1 MPCRLTRFRT
11 EHARRAARAHW
22 ADLCPGI
29 PCALL
34 LLCAGL
40 LGCASPSS
48 SHADWMSDIQAR
60 YSSRSL
66 TLSDICWPRSH
77 DAGTYTA
84 SFCRTR
90 FSNACNT
97 QTQALTMAEQLEAG
111 VRAFDVRPELMDG
124 AYFTHHTTTCGGFGC
139 LGVPLTEL
147 FGDLRAF
154 LDAHQEVVLIEL
166 GAFCSTGLDD
176 ADLLAL
182 IEDTLGPRLYAEP
195 EGETRALMQRPLAE
209 LATVDGGRAIV
220 FYEGLADSA
229 ALRQA
234 GRFSRAQLTVD
245 GYWSNVTDVEL
256 LRADQVGRFE
266 SFDPA
271 AGRLFELSWTLT
283 QDQDL
288 ALTCIGPPEQATSIR
303 QLADA
308 ANPQLGPVLDD
319 LVARGEIRPGR
330 IPSVLSI
337 DFADTFV
344 TDECLRLT
352 HLNLR

>member
-1 MPCRLTRFRT
+1 MART
-11 EHARRAARAHW
+11 SSSPHLA
-22 ADLCPGI
+22 
-29 PCALL
+29 ALL
-34 LLCAGL
+34 ALTLCGAAP

-48 SHADWMSDIQAR
+48 SHADWMSDLGAQYR
-60 YSSRSL
+60 SRAL

-84 SFCRTR
+84 SFCRSR

-97 QTQALTMAEQLEAG
+97 QTQELTMTEQLEAG

-139 LGVPLTEL
+139 LGAPLTDLLGE
-147 FGDLRAF
+147 LRAF

-166 GAFCSTGLDD
+166 GNFCGTGLDD
-176 ADLLAL
+176 VAL
-182 IEDTLGPRLYAEP
+182 IELIEGTLGPRLYVEP

-209 LATVDGGRAIV
+209 LAAPEGGRAIV
-220 FYEGLADSA
+220 FYEGIADSA

-234 GRFSRAQLTVD
+234 GRFSFAQLTVD
-245 GYWSNVTDVEL
+245 GHWSNVTDVDL

-266 SFDPA
+266 SFDPT

-288 ALTCIGPPEQATSIR
+288 ALSCIGPPEQATSIR
-303 QLADA
+303 QLAEA
-308 ANPQLGPVLDD
+308 ANPELGPVLDD

-337 DFADTFV
+337 DFADSFV